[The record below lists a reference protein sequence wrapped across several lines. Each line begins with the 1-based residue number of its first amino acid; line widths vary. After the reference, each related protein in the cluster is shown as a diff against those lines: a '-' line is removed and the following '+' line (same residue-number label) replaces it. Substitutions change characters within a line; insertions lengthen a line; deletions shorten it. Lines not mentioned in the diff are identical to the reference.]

1 MDDLSHRTRRD
12 KQLAHQRRDGT
23 LRRIALIV
31 AFASIWLTLPL
42 LSVQAAPIGGTLT
55 GKVVM
60 KTAGASLPAT
70 PLTVTILFFNPG
82 LFRVTDEAADF
93 RTTTTAPDGSFTF
106 AGLDNSAAG
115 VYRVLVQYKG
125 VNYEPAE
132 QNVTD
137 PLSGTTKSRAVRFA
151 NNATTATTEVPI
163 YEPVVSTSPTAFT
176 ITSDQIIMN
185 EVRPQFYSTLE
196 AYQFSNPGDRTLV
209 GALNPDGSV
218 AQGVSIVFSTPANA
232 QTITTNRID
241 LIPGADLTG
250 QKLTLRMAI
259 PPGASDITAT
269 YDMPGSPSGFNFV
282 RTLDYAATKL
292 QVLVSDSRQAL
303 NSQTLHNDGPI
314 QAPQGAT
321 PFRQFSADNVQAG
334 QTYDMLIGPSPATSS
349 TATTTPAT
357 KSTWQ
362 RIRDRATVPFLL
374 ALALICLV
382 LIFFVLR
389 APPRAPAGGGTP
401 DTGNEDA
408 SPPTDTDDAVATPV
422 AASSGARAVRRSRGR
437 PHDYDVDDA
446 ERAIEEANQ
455 PESDEPSTERS

>member
-1 MDDLSHRTRRD
+1 MDNVSHRTRRNN
-12 KQLAHQRRDGT
+12 QPEPRRRGGT
-23 LRRIALIV
+23 LRHAALIV
-31 AFASIWLTLPL
+31 AFASIWLVPPL

-60 KTAGASLPAT
+60 KTAGASLPTT
-70 PLTVTILFFNPG
+70 PLNVTLLYFNPG
-82 LFRVTDEAADF
+82 LFRVTDEAADA
-93 RTTTTAPDGSFTF
+93 RTTTTAQDGSFTF
-106 AGLDNSAAG
+106 AGLDNSASG
-115 VYRVLVQYKG
+115 VYRVIVQYKG
-125 VNYEPAE
+125 VPYEPAE
-132 QNVTD
+132 QDVTD

-163 YEPVVSTSPTAFT
+163 YEPVVSTDPAAFT

-185 EVRPQFYSTLE
+185 EVRPQFYSVLE

-218 AQGVSIVFSTPANA
+218 AQGMPIVFSTPANA

-269 YDMPGSPSGFNFV
+269 YDIPGSPSGFTFV
-282 RTLDYAATKL
+282 RTLDYAAAKL

-334 QTYDMLIGPSPATSS
+334 QTYDMLVGPSPATSS
-349 TATTTPAT
+349 TGATTTAT

-389 APPRAPAGGGTP
+389 APPRTPPSTGTDVP
-401 DTGNEDA
+401 DTGGTSADN
-408 SPPTDTDDAVATPV
+408 TDDAVAAPV
-422 AASSGARAVRRSRGR
+422 AANARTTSRSRGR

-455 PESDEPSTERS
+455 PESDGPGTERS